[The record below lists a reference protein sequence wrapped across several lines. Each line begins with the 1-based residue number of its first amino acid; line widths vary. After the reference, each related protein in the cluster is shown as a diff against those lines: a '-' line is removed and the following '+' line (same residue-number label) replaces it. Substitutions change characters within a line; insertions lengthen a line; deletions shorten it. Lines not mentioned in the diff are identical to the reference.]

1 MQDLEGRVAVVT
13 GAASGIG
20 FGMSEALVAAGMK
33 VMMADIDATRLRAKE
48 AQLSESGHE
57 VATFVVDIT
66 DSAAV
71 DALADAT
78 LERFGTVNVVCNNAG
93 IIRRG
98 YRTWELPLEDWRAV
112 LEVNLFGVVHG
123 LRTFVPILLD
133 SGEEGHIV
141 NTASLAAVS
150 PVPELGPYNASK
162 HGVLGISEAL
172 DAELRAAGASIG
184 VTILMP
190 GLVRTR
196 IGQPSSAPDPE
207 GPLDPGQMDPR
218 EVGTLTVEAIR
229 ENRLHLFT
237 HPELIDM
244 VKARFARITDS

>member
-20 FGMSEALVAAGMK
+20 FGMCEALVAAGMK
-33 VMMADIDATRLRAKE
+33 VMLADIDAARLRVKE

-57 VATFVVDIT
+57 VATFVVDVT
-66 DSAAV
+66 DPAGV

-78 LERFGTVNVVCNNAG
+78 LDRFGTVNVVCNNAG

-123 LRTFVPILLD
+123 LRTFVPILLE
-133 SGEEGHIV
+133 SGQEGHIV
-141 NTASLAAVS
+141 NTASLASVT

-162 HGVLGISEAL
+162 HGVLGLSEAL
-172 DAELRAAGASIG
+172 DAELPRGGRADRGDHPDARLGAHQDRPAQLRTRSRGAAGAG
-184 VTILMP
+184 ADGP
-190 GLVRTR
+190 TR
-196 IGQPSSAPDPE
+196 GWDCRCRSYP
-207 GPLDPGQMDPR
+207 
-218 EVGTLTVEAIR
+218 
-229 ENRLHLFT
+229 
-237 HPELIDM
+237 
-244 VKARFARITDS
+244 